1 MAEAAVT
8 RRSLLAPDV
17 ERWPPDRSV
26 IRLAGVRKRFGEAV
40 ALEGV
45 DLEIPTGET
54 TVIIGRSGSGKTVLL
69 KIMSGLLR
77 ADSGEVSVFGEDL
90 TRVSDVHRTRLQKR
104 MSVVFQNYALFDS
117 MTVADNVAFPL
128 RQGARLG
135 ADEID
140 ERVAELLE
148 MLEIDQAAG
157 RLPSE
162 ISGGMRKRVS
172 LARAVITQ
180 PEVVFFD
187 EPTTG
192 LDPVMIAFVDELI
205 QRTQQRYGITSVVIS
220 HDMASVFRLA
230 QRVAV
235 LEEGRIVESG
245 PASNL
250 PQSTNATVVSF
261 LGARSNESGAPAV
274 DASED
279 AELEPAIRFQEVHKS
294 FGDNHVLKGVT
305 FDVLPGRITVVIG
318 ASGSGKSVIIKH
330 ILGLLRPDSGEVIA
344 FGKALSTAT
353 EADLQDLRTNV
364 GMVFQQSALLDRLT
378 VAENVAFP
386 LVERRPSGSGA
397 AVSKKEAKAKVA
409 ALLRRLHISEI
420 AGTYPGDI
428 SAGHRKRVALARALI
443 SEPKLMIYDE
453 PTTGQDPVMISAI
466 DDMIVEANQEFGITS
481 VVISHDMESTFRTA
495 HRVAMLDQGRIL
507 AFGPPESLRSS
518 PAEQVRRFIEAG
530 RVVPTAAG
538 L

>member
-26 IRLAGVRKRFGEAV
+26 IRLAGVRKRFGDVV

-77 ADSGEVSVFGEDL
+77 ADSGEVCVFGEDL

-180 PEVVFFD
+180 PEVV
-187 EPTTG
+187 
-192 LDPVMIAFVDELI
+192 
-205 QRTQQRYGITSVVIS
+205 
-220 HDMASVFRLA
+220 
-230 QRVAV
+230 
-235 LEEGRIVESG
+235 
-245 PASNL
+245 
-250 PQSTNATVVSF
+250 
-261 LGARSNESGAPAV
+261 
-274 DASED
+274 
-279 AELEPAIRFQEVHKS
+279 
-294 FGDNHVLKGVT
+294 
-305 FDVLPGRITVVIG
+305 
-318 ASGSGKSVIIKH
+318 
-330 ILGLLRPDSGEVIA
+330 
-344 FGKALSTAT
+344 
-353 EADLQDLRTNV
+353 
-364 GMVFQQSALLDRLT
+364 
-378 VAENVAFP
+378 
-386 LVERRPSGSGA
+386 
-397 AVSKKEAKAKVA
+397 
-409 ALLRRLHISEI
+409 
-420 AGTYPGDI
+420 
-428 SAGHRKRVALARALI
+428 
-443 SEPKLMIYDE
+443 
-453 PTTGQDPVMISAI
+453 
-466 DDMIVEANQEFGITS
+466 
-481 VVISHDMESTFRTA
+481 
-495 HRVAMLDQGRIL
+495 
-507 AFGPPESLRSS
+507 
-518 PAEQVRRFIEAG
+518 AG
-530 RVVPTAAG
+530 RR
-538 L
+538 

>member
-205 QRTQQRYGITSVVIS
+205 QRTQRRYGITSVVIS
-220 HDMASVFRLA
+220 HDMASVMRLA
-230 QRVAV
+230 QHVAV
-235 LEEGRIVESG
+235 LEEGRIAETRPVDDLA
-245 PASNL
+245 ASKT
-250 PQSTNATVVSF
+250 STVVSF
-261 LGARSNESGAPAV
+261 LGARAGETV
-274 DASED
+274 DATSATSGD
-279 AELEPAIRFQEVHKS
+279 VEPVVRFDDVHKS
-294 FGDNHVLKGVT
+294 FGDNHVLRGVT
-305 FDVLPGRITVVIG
+305 FDVLPERITVVIG

-330 ILGLLRPDSGEVIA
+330 ILGLLRPDRGEVTA
-344 FGKALSTAT
+344 FDKPMSSAT
-353 EADLQDLRTNV
+353 DAELRRIRVDV
-364 GMVFQQSALLDRLT
+364 GMVFQQSALLDALT

-386 LVERRPSGSGA
+386 WVERPGDRLGA
-397 AVSKKEAKAKVA
+397 KDARAKAMT
-409 ALLRRLHISEI
+409 LLERLHIAEI
-420 AGTYPGDI
+420 ADVYPGDI
-428 SAGHRKRVALARALI
+428 STGHRKRVALARALVT
-443 SEPKLMIYDE
+443 EPKLMIYDE
-453 PTTGQDPVMISAI
+453 PTTGQDPVMIKAI
-466 DDMIVEANQEFGITS
+466 DDMIVEANREFGITS

-495 HRVAMLDQGRIL
+495 HRVAMLHQGRIL
-507 AFGPPESLRSS
+507 AFGAPDSLRH
-518 PAEQVRRFIEAG
+518 ADIDEVRRFIEAG
-530 RVVPTAAG
+530 RVRPAG
-538 L
+538 AGP